1 MIKEAI
7 SKLVDGQSLSEDEA
21 RRSMIE
27 IMDGEATAAQLA
39 AFLVALRIKGESID
53 EILGMALTMRAK
65 AVKVSAP
72 GDLLDTCGTGGD
84 GSGTYNISS
93 ASAFVA
99 AGAGLK
105 VAKHGNRSATS
116 RCGSAD
122 VLEALGA
129 RLTLTP
135 EQAVQCL
142 DEAGFAF
149 LFAPAYHPA
158 MRHAAGPRGEIG
170 VRTVF
175 NILGPLS
182 NPADASNQLLGVAAA
197 EAAPKMAAVLL
208 RLGVR
213 HALVVHGEDGL
224 DEVTLGAA
232 TRVYEVRDGSIQEYS
247 ITPEELALPRAR
259 IDALSGGDKDHNAAI
274 IVSLLE
280 GQPGPR
286 RDALVANAAAA
297 LYAGDR
303 VTSLQEGTRLAA
315 EVIDSGKA
323 RAALDAYVRVSQ
335 AIGE

>member
-182 NPADASNQLLGVAAA
+182 NPADASNHLLGVAAA
-197 EAAPKMAAVLL
+197 EAAPKMASVLL

>member
-259 IDALSGGDKDHNAAI
+259 IDALSGGNKDHNAAI

-323 RAALDAYVRVSQ
+323 RATLDAYVRVSQ